1 MRPEG
6 RGGIA
11 LVAVLWVLVLL
22 SVVAAGFLYETRTE
36 TKLARNLVENAKAR
50 ALADAGVHRAVL
62 ALMSPRTKGLLG
74 PEIENL
80 LKLAPDPGAARR
92 RAEGIL
98 GREMEA
104 GTLGPGAEAM
114 FKQGWRADGTVY
126 AWAFGGGEVRISI
139 EDEGGKIDLNR
150 APDELLKGLFVV
162 VGVDEGEAARLV
174 DAIADFRDADD
185 VRRLDGA
192 EDDDYRAAGLA
203 WEAKDA
209 PFAAVDELQRV
220 MGMTPE
226 LYAKAAPFVTV
237 HSKRRGIDP
246 RTAPEEV
253 LRAIPGVNQAEVEA
267 LIAARGQETSE
278 GPEIA
283 PPNRAGSALRS
294 ESLRAGRQD
303 IDERQLARQRWLAR
317 QRRSGNEGDASK
329 AALALP
335 PLSGVDSFLAR
346 SRGSTYTVRAEART
360 EGGALF
366 VREVVVRLTG
376 KKGKQ
381 PFRLLGWRQGRLPA
395 SAAAQ

>member
-1 MRPEG
+1 MRPVG
-6 RGGIA
+6 RDGIA

-22 SVVAAGFLYETRTE
+22 SVIAAGFLYETRTQ

-62 ALMSPRTKGLLG
+62 ALLGPRTDGLPG

-80 LKLAPDPGAARR
+80 LRLAPDPGAARR

-98 GREMEA
+98 GRELEA

-162 VGVDEGEAARLV
+162 LGVDEGEAVRLV
-174 DAIADFRDADD
+174 DAIADFRDKDD
-185 VRRLDGA
+185 LTRPDGA

-226 LYAKAAPFVTV
+226 LYAKLAPFVTV
-237 HSKRRGIDP
+237 YSKRAKIDLL
-246 RTAPEEV
+246 TAPREV
-253 LRAIPGVNQAEVEA
+253 LLAVPGVVAAEVEA
-267 LIAARGQETSE
+267 LLAERAGME
-278 GPEIA
+278 GPI
-283 PPNRAGSALRS
+283 PR
-294 ESLRAGRQD
+294 
-303 IDERQLARQRWLAR
+303 
-317 QRRSGNEGDASK
+317 K
-329 AALALP
+329 ALP
-335 PLSGVDSFLAR
+335 VPTAD
-346 SRGSTYTVRAEART
+346 RGYFSVSNRRAFTVRAEAHT
-360 EGGALF
+360 ESGAVF
-366 VREVVVRLTG
+366 AREAVVRLKG
-376 KKGKQ
+376 KKGEQ
-381 PFRLLGWRQGRLPA
+381 PFRLLGWGQGRLRA
-395 SAAAQ
+395 SAAGQ